1 MMSRK
6 LIGLITAVPESLH
19 AQRVLEGVF
28 EQGNK
33 YDYNIAVFAPM
44 SHLSSGYQI
53 YTKGEINIYEL
64 INYEM
69 LDGVIVDAIS
79 LVENNN
85 NTIMNNLVK
94 NLEEKCNKPIVFLNL
109 EQGNYPVVKSSD
121 EVVFREIM
129 SHVIDVHH
137 KKKIC
142 ILTGFEGHAIAE
154 ERMQMCLNYLKE
166 RNIKVPQEWILYGDF
181 WYNSG
186 SNLGQKIVDGEIAMP
201 EAVVC
206 TSDHMALGL
215 ISYLTEHGIKVPQ
228 DIIVTGFEASQE
240 AALNTVSLTSFE
252 SNQVKVAADG
262 MDILRSKIEPDK
274 EVLPLDIGECKFI
287 HAGMSCGCE
296 PDLTHTFKAF
306 KESFYFLN
314 RDFSKK
320 IETDN
325 DIGRLMEGYVA
336 EIFAEAE
343 TPQECL
349 RHIFLNTYFL
359 LPYNKYYL
367 CLKENW
373 LDPDHIITQGYPE
386 KMKMVVYSTSQA
398 YTGFYEDKDAISF
411 DTSLMLPQMYE
422 ETEKPSVFYFSP
434 VHFGE
439 VMLGYS
445 VIQKSLVEQK
455 KINVVYRTW
464 LRNVNV
470 SLEMIR
476 SKNRLMQLSVL
487 DEMTGAYNR
496 RGMDVNL
503 SQMLENAQEGDSLL
517 VAVVDMD
524 GLKYVND
531 TFGHS
536 EGDFGI
542 KQVHKA
548 LLKTTGAN
556 EICVRAGGDEFYLF
570 GVGQYTQADID
581 SHIRDFHAALENA
594 NQTHHKPYLIG
605 ASIGMELAL
614 IDENLKV
621 DRVINEADVKMYTSK
636 IERKKQRL

>member
-1 MMSRK
+1 MKSRK

-19 AQRVLEGVF
+19 VQRVLEGVF

-33 YDYNIAVFAPM
+33 YDYNIAVFSPM

-79 LVENNN
+79 LIENNEY
-85 NTIMNNLVK
+85 TIMDNL
-94 NLEEKCNKPIVFLNL
+94 LESLKEKCNKPVVFLNL

-121 EVVFREIM
+121 EVVFREILG
-129 SHVIDVHH
+129 HVIDVHH

-142 ILTGFEGHAIAE
+142 IMTGFQGHAIAE
-154 ERMQMCLNYLKE
+154 ERLRMCLDYLKE
-166 RNIKVPQEWILYGDF
+166 RQMEILPEWAVYGDF
-181 WYNSG
+181 WYTSG
-186 SNLGQKIVDGEIAMP
+186 AALGEKLLNGEIAMP

-206 TSDHMALGL
+206 TSDHMAIGL
-215 ISYLTEHGIKVPQ
+215 VNYLTEHGIKVPQ

-240 AALNTVSLTSFE
+240 AALNTISVTSFE

-262 MDILRSKIEPDK
+262 LDILRKLIEPEK
-274 EVLPLDIGECKFI
+274 EIMPMDVGQRKFI
-287 HAGMSCGCE
+287 HSGMSCGCE
-296 PDLTHTFKAF
+296 PDFIHTVKAF

-320 IETDN
+320 IESDN

-359 LPYNKYYL
+359 LPYDRYYL

-373 LDPDHIITQGYPE
+373 LDPDHIITKGYPE
-386 KMKMVVYSTSQA
+386 KIKMVVYSTSQA
-398 YTGFYEDKDAISF
+398 YTGFYEDQDAVTF
-411 DTSLMLPQMYE
+411 DTSLMLPQLYE
-422 ETEKPSVFYFSP
+422 DSDEPSVFYFSP

-496 RGMDVNL
+496 RGMDANL

-548 LLKTTGAN
+548 LLKTAGVN

-570 GVGQYTQADID
+570 GVGQYTQEDID
-581 SHIRDFHAALENA
+581 SHIRDFYTALDNA
-594 NQTHHKPYLIG
+594 NQTHNKPYLIG
-605 ASIGMELAL
+605 ASIGMELEP
-614 IDENLKV
+614 INENLKV
-621 DRVINEADVKMYTSK
+621 DRVINVADVKMYTSK
-636 IERKKQRL
+636 VERKKQRL